1 MTKPEKK
8 NLPASIHER
17 LLNKAKS
24 SGRPFNELL
33 QYYGIERFL
42 YRLAESPYRD
52 RFILKGALI
61 FAAWGAP
68 LSRPTR
74 DIDLLA
80 HTSNS
85 INNIVAIVTAICN
98 QDVQPDGMTFDPA
111 SVVGE
116 KIKEQDEYE
125 GVRVRFRGYLGNAR
139 VNMQVDM
146 GFADVVSPAPE
157 LVEYPTLLDL
167 PRPHLRGY
175 PRETVVAEKVHAMVT
190 LGAINSRMKDF
201 YDLWLLARKFSFDG
215 ASLSEAIRNTFAH
228 RATRIPNEMPVGLT
242 DEFAREK
249 QTQ

>member
-33 QYYGIERFL
+33 QYYAIERFL
-42 YRLAESPYRD
+42 YRLAQSPYRD
-52 RFILKGALI
+52 RLILKGALI

-80 HTSNS
+80 HTSNA
-85 INNIVAIVTAICN
+85 IDNIVAIVTAICN
-98 QDVQPDGMTFDPA
+98 QDVQPDGITFDPA

-157 LVEYPTLLDL
+157 LV
-167 PRPHLRGY
+167 
-175 PRETVVAEKVHAMVT
+175 
-190 LGAINSRMKDF
+190 
-201 YDLWLLARKFSFDG
+201 
-215 ASLSEAIRNTFAH
+215 
-228 RATRIPNEMPVGLT
+228 
-242 DEFAREK
+242 
-249 QTQ
+249 